1 MKNFKTL
8 LLIAVFT
15 LGFGGIT
22 NAQKVAHVDF
32 ERVVANMSET
42 RALFADLDKKAK
54 TMKDDI
60 EGMKKKFENKAKKYD
75 AEATTQTDE
84 TNQKRKAELQGDY
97 QRLQNAQQMA
107 PQELQQI
114 QSKGLEPIN
123 KKAIDAINAVA
134 ATKGILYVFTSN
146 MLIVKKGEDLYEAV
160 KAKLGLLADPK
171 PRN

>member
-1 MKNFKTL
+1 M
-8 LLIAVFT
+8 
-15 LGFGGIT
+15 
-22 NAQKVAHVDF
+22 
-32 ERVVANMSET
+32 
-42 RALFADLDKKAK
+42 
-54 TMKDDI
+54 
-60 EGMKKKFENKAKKYD
+60 
-75 AEATTQTDE
+75 
-84 TNQKRKAELQGDY
+84 QGDY

-114 QSKGLEPIN
+114 QSKCLEPIN

-160 KAKLGLLADPK
+160 KAKLGLLADPQ

>member
-1 MKNFKTL
+1 MKNFKTV

-15 LGFGGIT
+15 LGFGGIA

-84 TNQKRKAELQGDY
+84 TNQKRKAELQGEY

-160 KAKLGLLADPK
+160 KAKLSLLADPQ

>member
-1 MKNFKTL
+1 MKNYKTL

-75 AEATTQTDE
+75 AEATTQTEE

-123 KKAIDAINAVA
+123 KKAIDAINEVA
-134 ATKGILYVFTSN
+134 AAKGILYVFTSN
-146 MLIVKKGEDLYEAV
+146 MLIVKRGEDLYEAV
-160 KAKLGLLADPK
+160 KAKLGLLADPQ